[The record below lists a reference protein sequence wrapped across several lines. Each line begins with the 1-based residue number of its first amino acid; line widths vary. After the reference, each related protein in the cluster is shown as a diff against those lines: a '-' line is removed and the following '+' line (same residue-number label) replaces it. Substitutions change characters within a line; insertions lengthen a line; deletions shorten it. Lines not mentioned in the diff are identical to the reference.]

1 MCWSVCDVLECHS
14 IHTTLTVCDVLE
26 CHSIHTTLSIHT
38 KLLFKVQT
46 LQPQGQR
53 FQKKCNEKKFLREL
67 FFPLSLPSPQSSVPK
82 AWQEFDGRGRMKPSP
97 LRDRVVD
104 VCEEFH
110 KFTLVKKKNKKKHAA
125 RLSPSLH
132 CPALHCPARSLLPP
146 PPSLS
151 LMLRVPVLRPYPPL
165 QCCLFFLFFLCTMT
179 RNAVCFFFFL
189 FCAH

>member
-1 MCWSVCDVLECHS
+1 MDAYALRHEPGAVSLLSLCQSPLLSAMCWSVCDVLECHS

-110 KFTLVKKKNKKKHAA
+110 KFTLVKNKKQKKTTP
-125 RLSPSLH
+125 LG
-132 CPALHCPARSLLPP
+132 SLL
-146 PPSLS
+146 LYT
-151 LMLRVPVLRPYPPL
+151 VLLYTVLLDRCCPPL
-165 QCCLFFLFFLCTMT
+165 PLY
-179 RNAVCFFFFL
+179 
-189 FCAH
+189 H